1 LLVGAG
7 GLGSPAALYLAAA
20 GVGKIGLADG
30 DVVDFTNLQRQIL
43 YSLDD
48 LGRSKVAVAGARLAG
63 LNGHTRVETYFL
75 RLDETNAGEIVSQ
88 YDLVVDCTDAVATR
102 YLLNR
107 VCLSLGKPLVHG
119 GVLGMAGQL
128 MTVIPGESACFQCAF
143 PDPAIATAAPATDR
157 FGVLGAVAGVV
168 GSLQAAEA
176 IKIILGKGRL
186 LTNRLVFIDCLK
198 MRFREEA
205 VPKRRDCPA
214 CGSLEG
220 G

>member
-1 LLVGAG
+1 MLVGAG

-75 RLDETNAGEIVSQ
+75 RLDEANAGEIVSQ

-102 YLLNR
+102 YLLMPPPPLFVIWLDNNGKAFGKGPYELLLR
-107 VCLSLGKPLVHG
+107 VRLVYP
-119 GVLGMAGQL
+119 
-128 MTVIPGESACFQCAF
+128 IY
-143 PDPAIATAAPATDR
+143 
-157 FGVLGAVAGVV
+157 AVAVDFP
-168 GSLQAAEA
+168 
-176 IKIILGKGRL
+176 I
-186 LTNRLVFIDCLK
+186 
-198 MRFREEA
+198 
-205 VPKRRDCPA
+205 
-214 CGSLEG
+214 
-220 G
+220 